1 MKNLTGSFNELFEN
15 FDKNSNFH
23 ILIIGIFKIFCKTNA
38 KNSRIT
44 PVKWFPGRSGPDHS
58 SHRSIITFGTVK
70 FLNIQFFR
78 DAFLILKIP
87 LIS

>member
-1 MKNLTGSFNELFEN
+1 MKNLTGSFNELFKN
-15 FDKNSNFH
+15 FDKNSNFQD
-23 ILIIGIFKIFCKTNA
+23 FCKTNA